1 MKITTTTVDATRAL
15 GASYAEKAR
24 PGDCLVLEGELGAGK
39 TEFVRGF
46 VAALS
51 AGAAVRS
58 PSFSILNIYET
69 PRLAV
74 YHFDFYRLADA
85 TELHEIGFDDYA
97 ASEGVCLIEW
107 GTLFPEVLP
116 SQALTIRF
124 RDLGNGIREIDIG
137 REMPPVTGK

>member
-1 MKITTTTVDATRAL
+1 VEATRAL
-15 GASYAEKAR
+15 GASFAKKAE

-46 VAALS
+46 VAALA

-69 PRLAV
+69 PRLTV

-85 TELHEIGFDDYA
+85 MELHEIGFDDYA

-116 SQALTIRF
+116 SHAATIRF
-124 RDLGNGIREIDIG
+124 SDRGNGVREIESDV
-137 REMPPVTGK
+137 EMLGS